1 MTKKEKLSSLFDRL
15 RKVES
20 YSDIES
26 VSKEIEEFFNENQIK
41 DPDLKKKLDD
51 VISLLKLK
59 HKKGK
64 KQNESKKYSNFVI
77 SETQLQF
84 IINNIK

>member
-20 YSDIES
+20 LSDVDS

-41 DPDLKKKLDD
+41 DPELKKTLDSL
-51 VISLLKLK
+51 ISLLKLK
-59 HKKGK
+59 FKKRK
-64 KQNESKKYSNFVI
+64 KQNESLKTSNYVI

>member
-26 VSKEIEEFFNENQIK
+26 VSKEIGEFFNENQIK
-41 DPDLKKKLDD
+41 DPELKKTLD
-51 VISLLKLK
+51 ILITLLKFIF
-59 HKKGK
+59 KKRK
-64 KQNESKKYSNFVI
+64 KQNESLKTSNYVI

>member
-26 VSKEIEEFFNENQIK
+26 VSKEIGEFFNENQIK
-41 DPDLKKKLDD
+41 DPELKKTLDSL
-51 VISLLKLK
+51 ISLLKLK
-59 HKKGK
+59 FKKRK
-64 KQNESKKYSNFVI
+64 KQNESLKTSNYVI

>member
-20 YSDIES
+20 LSDVDS

-41 DPDLKKKLDD
+41 DPELKKTLDSL
-51 VISLLKLK
+51 ISLLKLK
-59 HKKGK
+59 FKKRK
-64 KQNESKKYSNFVI
+64 KQNESLKTSNYVI
-77 SETQLQF
+77 SETQLQL

>member
-15 RKVES
+15 RKVDSKSE
-20 YSDIES
+20 IES
-26 VSKEIEEFFNENQIK
+26 ISNDIEEFFKENKIEN
-41 DPDLKKKLDD
+41 PDLKKKLDD

>member
-20 YSDIES
+20 SSDVES

-41 DPDLKKKLDD
+41 DPELKKTLDSL
-51 VISLLKLK
+51 ISLLKLK
-59 HKKGK
+59 FKKRK
-64 KQNESKKYSNFVI
+64 KQNESLKTSNYVI

>member
-15 RKVES
+15 RKIES
-20 YSDIES
+20 LSDVDS

-41 DPDLKKKLDD
+41 DPELKKTLDSL
-51 VISLLKLK
+51 ISLLKLK
-59 HKKGK
+59 FKKRK
-64 KQNESKKYSNFVI
+64 KQNESLKTSNYVI
-77 SETQLQF
+77 SETQLQL

>member
-26 VSKEIEEFFNENQIK
+26 VSKEIGEFFNENQIK
-41 DPDLKKKLDD
+41 DPELKKTLDSL
-51 VISLLKLK
+51 ISLLKLK
-59 HKKGK
+59 FKKHK
-64 KQNESKKYSNFVI
+64 KQNESLKTSNYVI

>member
-15 RKVES
+15 RKVSSKTEI
-20 YSDIES
+20 DS
-26 VSKEIEEFFNENQIK
+26 VSKDIEDFFKENEIQNPE
-41 DPDLKKKLDD
+41 LKKKLDD

-59 HKKGK
+59 YKKGK
-64 KQNESKKYSNFVI
+64 KQNESKTSSNYVI

-84 IINNIK
+84 IINNLK